1 MLRKMLKREK
11 ANKLVTKL
19 IVGLGNPGSEYQK
32 TRHNA
37 GFLLLDQLAEREGAC
52 FAYESRFKADM
63 AKFMLDK
70 VPVYLLKPQTFMNK
84 SGVSVSAFANYY
96 GITPDQ
102 ILVVHD
108 ELDLE
113 SGVVRIKKEGGHGGH
128 NGLRD
133 IIHQLDSKV
142 FNRMRI
148 GIGHPGDRNKVTQY
162 VLKAPSKQEANL
174 IHSAIDRALVEIPL
188 LCQGEIEKAMR
199 NLHSN

>member
-1 MLRKMLKREK
+1 MI
-11 ANKLVTKL
+11 NF

-37 GFLLLDQLAEREGAC
+37 GFLLLDQLADREGVR
-52 FAYESRFKADM
+52 FAYESRFKADV
-63 AKFMLDK
+63 AKCVLDK
-70 VPVYLLKPQTFMNK
+70 VPVYLIKPQTFMNK
-84 SGVSVSAFANYY
+84 SGLSVSAFASYY
-96 GITPDQ
+96 DIAVDQ

-113 SGVVRIKKEGGHGGH
+113 AGVVRIKKDGGHGGH

-133 IIHQLDSKV
+133 IIQQLGSKV
-142 FNRMRI
+142 FNRLRI

-162 VLKAPSKQEANL
+162 VLKAPPKQDADL
-174 IHSAIDRALVEIPL
+174 IQSAMDRALHEIPL

-199 NLHSN
+199 NLHSD